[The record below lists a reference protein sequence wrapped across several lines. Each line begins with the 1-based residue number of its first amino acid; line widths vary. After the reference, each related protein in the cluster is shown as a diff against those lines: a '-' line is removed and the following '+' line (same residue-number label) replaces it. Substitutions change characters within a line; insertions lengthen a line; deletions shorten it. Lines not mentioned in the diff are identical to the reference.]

1 MVRFLLTNGYA
12 TGTKGE
18 PPTLYK
24 SCAIWL
30 NGRLER

>member
-1 MVRFLLTNGYA
+1 MINGYA
-12 TGTKGE
+12 TWTKGE

-30 NGRLER
+30 DGRLEK